1 MINAAERWYTPS
13 CDIFSGVIELCRRL
27 GHEAFGEEDD
37 EVWCTSLFIVHPNY
51 SHLLAFNN
59 VTLFSTKVPTNKLH
73 LSELKKVKKKN
84 KMRKWVKMSEII
96 IIIHFVLQTWVRIKW
111 RSDQVLLQF
120 NYSYEHE
127 YWFNYDTIYK
137 LLPKE
142 AKKKISLNSRTLLYG
157 HLLINKLWTL
167 HHFMDNG
174 LGPQL
179 LNFL

>member
-73 LSELKKVKKKN
+73 KWTEESEEEKQN
-84 KMRKWVKMSEII
+84 AQMSENEWN
-96 IIIHFVLQTWVRIKW
+96 HN
-111 RSDQVLLQF
+111 
-120 NYSYEHE
+120 NYTFCTADMSE
-127 YWFNYDTIYK
+127 N
-137 LLPKE
+137 
-142 AKKKISLNSRTLLYG
+142 
-157 HLLINKLWTL
+157 
-167 HHFMDNG
+167 
-174 LGPQL
+174 
-179 LNFL
+179 